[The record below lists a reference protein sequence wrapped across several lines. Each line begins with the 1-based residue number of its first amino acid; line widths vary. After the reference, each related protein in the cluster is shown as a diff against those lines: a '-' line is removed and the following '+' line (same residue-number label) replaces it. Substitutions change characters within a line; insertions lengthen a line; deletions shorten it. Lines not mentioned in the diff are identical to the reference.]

1 MSKKL
6 IIGLT
11 GLIGSGKTTVA
22 NLFAELGVNII
33 DTDVIAHEL
42 TSLSRVDVLNE
53 LKDCFGDIIFNL
65 DGSLNR
71 SELRNIVFNSAE
83 KKLLLEQVLHPKIF
97 DEVTTQVG
105 LDNNCNY
112 NMVVVPLLF
121 KSPRYLE
128 LTDYNVFVDS
138 PKELIYQR
146 VNERSGLSINEVNK
160 ILKSQVDAA
169 VQRDLADDIIINN
182 FDIANISFQVQALHK
197 KYLNLIKLC

>member
-22 NLFAELGVNII
+22 NLFAESGVNII

-53 LKDCFGDIIFNL
+53 LKECFGDSIFNF

-71 SELRNIVFNSAE
+71 GELRNMVFNSAE

-97 DEVTTQVG
+97 NEVMAK
-105 LDNNCNY
+105 LSLEHNFNY
-112 NMVVVPLLF
+112 NMIVVPLLF

-146 VNERSGLSINEVNK
+146 VNKRSGLLIDEVNK
-160 ILKSQVDAA
+160 ILESQVSADI
-169 VQRDLADDIIINN
+169 QRDLSDDVIINDS
-182 FDIANISFQVQALHK
+182 DIVNLSSQVQILNK
-197 KYLNLIKLC
+197 KYLNLIK

>member
-42 TSLSRVDVLNE
+42 TSLSRLDVLNE
-53 LKDCFGDIIFNL
+53 LRDCFGNVIFNS

-71 SELRNIVFNSAE
+71 SMLRNIVFNSAE

-97 DEVTTQVG
+97 DEVITQVR

-128 LTDYNVFVDS
+128 LTDYNVFIDS

-146 VNERSGLSINEVNK
+146 VNKRSGLSIDEVNR
-160 ILKSQVDAA
+160 ILESQVNAG
-169 VQRDLADDIIINN
+169 VQSDLAEDVIIND
-182 FDIANISFQVQALHK
+182 FDIANLSSQVQVLHK
-197 KYLNLIKLC
+197 KYLNLIMLC

>member
-22 NLFAELGVNII
+22 NLFAELGVSII
-33 DTDVIAHEL
+33 DTDIIAHEL
-42 TSLSRVDVLNE
+42 TSLSRIDVLNE
-53 LKDCFGDIIFNL
+53 LKDCFGNNIFNL

-71 SELRNIVFNSAE
+71 SELRNMVFNSAE

-97 DEVTTQVG
+97 NEVMTQ
-105 LDNNCNY
+105 LSLEHNFNY
-112 NMVVVPLLF
+112 NMIVVPLLF

-146 VNERSGLSINEVNK
+146 VNARSGLSIDEVNK
-160 ILKSQVDAA
+160 IIETQVNADL
-169 VQRDLADDIIINN
+169 QRDLADDVIIND
-182 FDIANISFQVQALHK
+182 FDITNLSSQVQVLHK

>member
-22 NLFAELGVNII
+22 NLFAELGVSII
-33 DTDVIAHEL
+33 DTDIIAHEL
-42 TSLSRVDVLNE
+42 TSLSRIDVLNE
-53 LKDCFGDIIFNL
+53 LKDCFGDSIFNL

-71 SELRNIVFNSAE
+71 SELRNVVFNSAE

-97 DEVTTQVG
+97 NEVMAK
-105 LDNNCNY
+105 LSLEHNFNY
-112 NMVVVPLLF
+112 NMIVVPLLF

-146 VNERSGLSINEVNK
+146 VNKRSGLLIDEVNK
-160 ILKSQVDAA
+160 ILESQVSADI
-169 VQRDLADDIIINN
+169 QRDLSDDVIINDS
-182 FDIANISFQVQALHK
+182 DIVNLSSQVQILNK
-197 KYLNLIKLC
+197 KYLNLIK